1 MMSAVQT
8 KVVAMNHAIKMV
20 RNRVRFMS
28 SCSITGVM

>member
-1 MMSAVQT
+1 MKIETQT
-8 KVVAMNHAIKMV
+8 KAVAMAHAIRIV